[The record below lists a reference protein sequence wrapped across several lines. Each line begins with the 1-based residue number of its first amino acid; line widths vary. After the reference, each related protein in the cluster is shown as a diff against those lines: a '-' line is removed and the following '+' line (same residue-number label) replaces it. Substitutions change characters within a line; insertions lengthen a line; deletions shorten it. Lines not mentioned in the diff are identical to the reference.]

1 MWFWLGQWF
10 RALMNISLDIF
21 FLRLRDNAWHIWHK
35 LVTWVIFP
43 IMRED
48 QSHNVMS
55 EATGPASCDAPR
67 PWLIFQPVNSYQPH
81 HNRLLLHKGGT
92 FSYFLIAKGVNN
104 VIYWQ
109 SQYPINWRKSM
120 WIWPDYSQARIRL
133 GIKYF
138 VFCWCKFIKWHSLVT
153 AQRRKFSCHQFADV
167 VTSLFAFG
175 PLTCLIHPDKF
186 NLHKQRLSWKLSR
199 PRITHVLRP
208 IRDQLS
214 SHWQPIANT
223 NIRLLSE
230 IHSQTT
236 FHG

>member
-1 MWFWLGQWF
+1 MWFWLGQWI
-10 RALMNISLDIF
+10 RAFINISLDIF

-67 PWLIFQPVNSYQPH
+67 PWLIFQPVNPCQPH

-133 GIKYF
+133 GINYL
-138 VFCWCKFIKWHSLVT
+138 VFFCASLSNDTVWSEKKVFLPPIC
-153 AQRRKFSCHQFADV
+153 RCCDFPV
-167 VTSLFAFG
+167 
-175 PLTCLIHPDKF
+175 CLQAPDM
-186 NLHKQRLSWKLSR
+186 SDT
-199 PRITHVLRP
+199 PR
-208 IRDQLS
+208 
-214 SHWQPIANT
+214 
-223 NIRLLSE
+223 
-230 IHSQTT
+230 
-236 FHG
+236 